1 MSHLFVPSLYTG
13 NSDIQPQTRQSK
25 IMVKSPIRVIATGS
39 SETQTADI
47 NMTGITEK
55 PLVPIPES
63 GLGAYTGA
71 ATVGTATAGTAMFS
85 TLKSVDSGKSSE
97 ELEYH
102 YNLGSALEDTK
113 NESVGLGCLPIQK
126 KLQAFRNG
134 ANFTIMLA
142 GEAGVGKTSFINT
155 LFDTEL
161 IPLRKK
167 SPALDFTT
175 EELVDLSVVADTF
188 EKKTT
193 KIQPYRMDLIENGFT
208 MRCSVI
214 DTPGF
219 GDYIN
224 NKYCWYPATRYIDE
238 QYRRLA
244 YQESQPNRA
253 DLSHN
258 EVHVCL
264 YFIKPTGETLT
275 ALDLEAMK
283 NLASRVNLI
292 PIIAKADA
300 FTREEL
306 SSFKLAVQQVIKQND
321 IEICQFIKDSRKA
334 ANVIQQMPLTII
346 NSAGRYENSDGQLVR
361 GRKYAWGLAEAENPD
376 HCDFLKLREFLLGSH
391 MGDLIISTEEY
402 YESYRR
408 DFMKFRLSLTVQR
421 VLAQAELES
430 LGLHIDVQHENKE
443 GDLTSARTKQSWKSA
458 TLREAKDVQA
468 HISPENLDRLTEM
481 QDSVSILKLID
492 KISLTETEKE
502 LVLLNPAYM
511 DMEQFVKQKFTADV
525 KRENQR
531 FKNWKRILFERQDK
545 FNRDIEQL
553 HQRVK
558 SLQADILTLTEN
570 VS

>member
-1 MSHLFVPSLYTG
+1 
-13 NSDIQPQTRQSK
+13 
-25 IMVKSPIRVIATGS
+25 MVKSPIEFVATGS
-39 SETQTADI
+39 SETQKVEI

-55 PLVPIPES
+55 PVVSIPES
-63 GLGAYTGA
+63 GLGLYTTA
-71 ATVGTATAGTAMFS
+71 ATAGTAVFS
-85 TLKSVDSGKSSE
+85 AARTIDSGESSE
-97 ELEYH
+97 DFQYH
-102 YNLGSALEDTK
+102 YNLGSALEGTK

-126 KLQAFRNG
+126 KLQAFRKG
-134 ANFTIMLA
+134 ATFTILLA
-142 GEAGVGKTSFINT
+142 GESGVGKTSFINT
-155 LFDTEL
+155 LFDSEL
-161 IPLRKK
+161 IPLATE
-167 SPALDFTT
+167 SPASNFTNK
-175 EELVDLSVVADTF
+175 ELVDLSMSEDTF

-193 KIQPYRMDLIENGFT
+193 KIKPYRMDLVENGFT

-224 NKYCWYPATRYIDE
+224 NKYCWYPITRYIDE

-244 YQESQPNRA
+244 YQENQPNRVN
-253 DLSHN
+253 LVHN

-264 YFIKPTGETLT
+264 YFIKPTGKTLT
-275 ALDLEAMK
+275 TLDLEAMR

-300 FTREEL
+300 FSREEL
-306 SSFKLAVQQVIKQND
+306 ASFKLTVQQAFKQNG
-321 IEICQFIKDSRKA
+321 IEICQFIKDSKKA

-346 NSAGRYENSDGQLVR
+346 NSNGMFKNSNGKLVR
-361 GRKYAWGLAEAENPD
+361 GREYPWGLAEVENPD
-376 HCDFLKLREFLLGSH
+376 HCEFLKLREFLLGTH

-402 YESYRR
+402 YENYRR

-421 VLAQAELES
+421 VLAQTELES
-430 LGLHIDVQHENKE
+430 LGLHIDANYENKE
-443 GDLTSARTKQSWKSA
+443 TDLTSARTKRSWKSA

-468 HISPENLDRLTEM
+468 HISPESLNRLTET
-481 QDSVSILKLID
+481 QDSITILKLID

-525 KRENQR
+525 KKENQR
-531 FKNWKRILFERQDK
+531 FKSWKRTLFERQDK
-545 FNRDIEQL
+545 FNQDIDQL

-558 SLQADILTLTEN
+558 ALQLEILKYSEQ
-570 VS
+570 VK